1 MVSTIKL
8 KGVKEVFNDYKKTS
22 LLLVTCDCDFKCE
35 KEGLCDVGTCQNL
48 HLCNEPNIKIEI
60 KKIINMFNDNF
71 IVKSIVFGGL
81 EPFLQFDE
89 VYNFIKEFRKKN
101 NEDVVIFTG
110 YYPEELQN
118 EIIKLKK
125 FDNIIIKFGRFIQDS
140 EPIYDEL
147 LGITLVSKTQFS
159 KRIEYL

>member
-1 MVSTIKL
+1 MLRLTSIN
-8 KGVKEVFNDYKKTS
+8 EVFNDYKKPS
-22 LLLVTCDCDFKCE
+22 LLLSTISCDFKCE
-35 KEGLCDVGTCQNL
+35 KEGLCLLNTCHNS
-48 HLCNEPNIKIEI
+48 HTTNSPIIKVSIN
-60 KKIINMFNDNF
+60 KIINIFNENDF
-71 IVKSIVFGGL
+71 VESILIAGL

-89 VYNFIKEFRKKN
+89 VYNFIKEFRKTNKH
-101 NEDVVIFTG
+101 DVVIFTG
-110 YYPEELQN
+110 YYPDEIKN

-147 LGITLVSKTQFS
+147 LGITLVSKNQFS